1 MIKILGYFAK
11 VIIIQILI
19 LFLFFALIATVY
31 ILKCVIEE
39 IQDER
44 KHI

>member
-1 MIKILGYFAK
+1 MISVLGYIAK
-11 VIIIQILI
+11 AIILQILI

>member
-1 MIKILGYFAK
+1 MISVLGYIAK

-19 LFLFFALIATVY
+19 LFLFFALLATIY
-31 ILKCVIEE
+31 IIKCVIEE

>member
-1 MIKILGYFAK
+1 MLTILGYIAK

-31 ILKCVIEE
+31 IIKCVIEE

>member
-1 MIKILGYFAK
+1 MISVLGYIAK

-31 ILKCVIEE
+31 IIKYVIEE

>member
-1 MIKILGYFAK
+1 MIRVLGYIAK
-11 VIIIQILI
+11 VIILQILI
-19 LFLFFALIATVY
+19 LFLFFALLVTVY

-39 IQDER
+39 MQDER

>member
-1 MIKILGYFAK
+1 MLTILGYIAK
-11 VIIIQILI
+11 VIILQILI
-19 LFLFFALIATVY
+19 LFLFFALLATVY

-39 IQDER
+39 ILYER